1 MKKQEGFTVV
11 EVFVTLV
18 IAAVLLMG
26 AYQGYGLVISSSA
39 DSRNLAEASSI
50 SYESLRRNMGT
61 APAPCVASSF
71 SDSSRIPA
79 SSTLPKPRS
88 MTVAISCPYGT
99 SSRVSRVTVTL
110 SYGSSGDQVVHAD
123 YARN

>member
-1 MKKQEGFTVV
+1 MKKQQGFTIV

-39 DSRNLAEASSI
+39 DSRNLAEASGI
-50 SYESLRRNMGT
+50 AYESLRRNMGT
-61 APAPCVASSF
+61 APSPCVASSF

-79 SSTLPKPRS
+79 SSTLPNPRS
-88 MTVAISCPYGT
+88 MSVAVSCPYGT
-99 SSRVSRVTVTL
+99 SSNISLVTVTL
-110 SYGSSGDQVVHAD
+110 TYGSSGGQVVHAD
-123 YARN
+123 YAHN